1 MLDYFFVN
9 ISNNSLL
16 LLIVLIAFIVVLA
29 FICDIGK
36 GKMSKIIKLF
46 AVALIFLNSYLFHF
60 GFVYELTPTK
70 IKRLFD
76 NDIINGEVAIQAL
89 NFGDDKNS
97 ENIVIAEFF
106 GIEKL
111 DRRVTFRVISHLNN
125 LNYTK
130 KVNAEEKKI
139 RKELIDEIRP
149 SEILK
154 NGDSL

>member
-9 ISNNSLL
+9 ISGNSLF
-16 LLIVLIAFIVVLA
+16 LLIALISAFIVFLA
-29 FICDIGK
+29 FGCDIGK
-36 GKMSKIIKLF
+36 GKTSKIIKF
-46 AVALIFLNSYLFHF
+46 FTVALIFLNSYLFYF
-60 GFVYELTPTK
+60 GFVYELTPIK

-97 ENIVIAEFF
+97 ENIVIVDFF
-106 GIEKL
+106 GEEL

-130 KVNAEEKKI
+130 KVNAEENKI
-139 RKELIDEIRP
+139 RKELIDEIRS
-149 SEILK
+149 SEIVK
-154 NGDSL
+154 NGDLL